1 MMKLRNKTFVLMILN
16 FFACVSYGFLVQ
28 QQQTPQLFHQRQQ
41 QQRQQQE
48 QQPKFQSEHAT
59 ISVLN
64 RQRRSVANIQTM
76 GIFGLGLPEIGIILV
91 VACAIIGPDGVGN
104 MIGGFTGKVKGGLP
118 DELKKIP
125 DAFQK
130 GFEEST
136 VNSKAR
142 NAKKMED
149 VPDNSDVTKG

>member
-28 QQQTPQLFHQRQQ
+28 QQQTTQLFHQRQQ
-41 QQRQQQE
+41 QQ

-76 GIFGLGLPEIGIILV
+76 GIFGLGLPEIAIILV
-91 VACAIIGPDGVGN
+91 VAGFIIGPEGVGN
-104 MIGGFTGKVKGGLP
+104 MIGGFTGKVKGDLP

-149 VPDNSDVTKG
+149 VPDNSDVTKE

>member
-1 MMKLRNKTFVLMILN
+1 MMKLQNKTFVLMILN

-28 QQQTPQLFHQRQQ
+28 QQQTTQLFHQRQQ
-41 QQRQQQE
+41 HQRQQQ
-48 QQPKFQSEHAT
+48 QQPKFQSEQAT

-76 GIFGLGLPEIGIILV
+76 GIFGLGLPEIAIILV
-91 VACAIIGPDGVGN
+91 VAGFIIGPEGVGN
-104 MIGGFTGKVKGGLP
+104 MIGGFTGKVKGDLP

-149 VPDNSDVTKG
+149 VPDNNDVTKE

>member
-1 MMKLRNKTFVLMILN
+1 MTMRLRNKTFVLMILN

-41 QQRQQQE
+41 Q
-48 QQPKFQSEHAT
+48 PKFQSDTT

-91 VACAIIGPDGVGN
+91 VAGFIIGPEGVGN
-104 MIGGFTGKVKGGLP
+104 MIGGFTGKVKGDLP

-136 VNSKAR
+136 ENSKAR
-142 NAKKMED
+142 NAKQMED
-149 VPDNSDVTKG
+149 VPDKKDATKE

>member
-41 QQRQQQE
+41 QQ

-76 GIFGLGLPEIGIILV
+76 GIFGLGLPEIAIILV
-91 VACAIIGPDGVGN
+91 VAGFIIGPEGVGN
-104 MIGGFTGKVKGGLP
+104 MIGGFTGKVKGDLP

-130 GFEEST
+130 GYEEST

-149 VPDNSDVTKG
+149 VPDNNDVTEE